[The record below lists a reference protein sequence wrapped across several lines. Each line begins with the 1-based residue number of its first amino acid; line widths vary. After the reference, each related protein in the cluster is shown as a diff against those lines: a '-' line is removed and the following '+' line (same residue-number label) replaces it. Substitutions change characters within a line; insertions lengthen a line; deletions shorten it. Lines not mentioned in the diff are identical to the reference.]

1 MVLAKKKK
9 RKKKQTSRSMEQNR
23 EARNKPTHIY
33 VQLIYEQRAN
43 NICNGEISVSS
54 INTVGKIEHPIWK
67 NEAGELSYPV
77 HKS

>member
-1 MVLAKKKK
+1 
-9 RKKKQTSRSMEQNR
+9 MEQNR

-67 NEAGELSYPV
+67 TKQENYLTLYTKVNSKYT
-77 HKS
+77 